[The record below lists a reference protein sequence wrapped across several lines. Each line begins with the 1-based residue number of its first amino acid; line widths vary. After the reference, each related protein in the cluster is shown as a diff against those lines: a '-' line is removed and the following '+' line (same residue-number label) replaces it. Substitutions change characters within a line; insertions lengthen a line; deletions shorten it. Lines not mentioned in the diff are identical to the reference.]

1 MGVPI
6 IQAVA
11 SFQDA
16 CLFIATKMH
25 IAPNASA
32 AKKRIAK
39 AIGLPENVS
48 YPVYAAMLGTV
59 LIDNGK
65 KDLVKNNMKRN
76 NLGVRAKG
84 DYIEFYVKK

>member
-16 CLFIATKMH
+16 CLYIKTKMH
-25 IAPNASA
+25 IASNASA

-48 YPVYAAMLGTV
+48 YPIYAAMLGTV

-65 KDLVKNNMKRN
+65 KQLVTDNMKRN

-84 DYIEFYVKK
+84 DYSVF

>member
-16 CLFIATKMH
+16 CLYIKTKMH
-25 IAPNASA
+25 LAANAAA

-48 YPVYAAMLGTV
+48 YGIYAAELGRV
-59 LIDNGK
+59 LMDNGREK
-65 KDLVKNNMKRN
+65 LVKDTVKRH
-76 NLGVRAKG
+76 NLGVRGKG
-84 DYIEFYVKK
+84 DYYEFYVKK